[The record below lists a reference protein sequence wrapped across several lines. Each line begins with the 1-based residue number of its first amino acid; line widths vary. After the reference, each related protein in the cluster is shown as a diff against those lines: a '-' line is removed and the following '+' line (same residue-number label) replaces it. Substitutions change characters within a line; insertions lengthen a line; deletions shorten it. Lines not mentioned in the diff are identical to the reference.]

1 MKPVDPKV
9 QLVNSSLPQ
18 LYIHVNGK
26 PVPVSGGDIMSP
38 YLKKALMEYVQDL
51 EEKMRKEKNVKRRS
65 RMLKALY
72 RAKMILRLEE
82 RRVRT

>member
-1 MKPVDPKV
+1 M
-9 QLVNSSLPQ
+9 L
-18 LYIHVNGK
+18 
-26 PVPVSGGDIMSP
+26 SP

-72 RAKMILRLEE
+72 RAKMILCLEE

>member
-1 MKPVDPKV
+1 MGNQY
-9 QLVNSSLPQ
+9 QLVE
-18 LYIHVNGK
+18 V
-26 PVPVSGGDIMSP
+26 VPVSP

>member
-1 MKPVDPKV
+1 
-9 QLVNSSLPQ
+9 LEGLF
-18 LYIHVNGK
+18 L
-26 PVPVSGGDIMSP
+26 GGGAMLSP

-51 EEKMRKEKNVKRRS
+51 EEKMKKEKNVKRRS